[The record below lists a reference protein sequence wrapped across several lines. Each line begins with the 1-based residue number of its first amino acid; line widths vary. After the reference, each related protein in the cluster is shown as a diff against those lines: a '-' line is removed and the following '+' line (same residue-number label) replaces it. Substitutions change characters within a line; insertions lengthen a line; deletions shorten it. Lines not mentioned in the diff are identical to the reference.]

1 MNYTIKQSDEQRLT
15 VYLKLT
21 KKELAKML
29 IQANKIIEININ
41 TDMRIFKKL

>member
-21 KKELAKML
+21 KKEPAKML